1 MKTKTHY
8 LLVLDQSGSMASDW
22 NSTILAVQNQFKG
35 IQSIQNEIPDVPLEV
50 TFVTFSDQY
59 YQHCIAAPPIELNN
73 IPWNIIFPNSNTAL
87 LDAIG
92 KSISNLESRVGENED
107 VICLIFTD
115 GGENSSREFT
125 YEKVKVLIESKKE
138 KGWQFN
144 MIGADFDALY
154 EGMQIGLNQHEIQN
168 FSKKDLPQYMAF
180 LEISLKDH
188 SSSKSRNTASFFSKF
203 KF

>member
-22 NSTILAVQNQFKG
+22 NSTIQAVQNQFKG
-35 IQSIQNEIPDVPLEV
+35 IQSIQKEVPDVPLEV

-59 YQHCIAAPPIELNN
+59 FQHCIAAPPKELNN
-73 IPWNIIFPNSNTAL
+73 IPWNIIFPHSNTAL

-92 KSISNLESRVGENED
+92 KSISNLEKRVSQNED

-115 GGENSSREFT
+115 GGENSSREFS
-125 YEKVKVLIESKKE
+125 YEKVKALIESKKE
-138 KGWQFN
+138 SGWQFN
-144 MIGADFDALY
+144 MIGADFDAIR
-154 EGMQIGLNQHEIQN
+154 EGTQIGLNQHEIQN
-168 FSKKDLPQYMAF
+168 FSKKDLPKYMSY
-180 LEISLKDH
+180 LENSLKDH
-188 SSSKSRNTASFFSKF
+188 STAKASNGSSFFSKF